1 MLVSIAFKNML
12 RYKRRTLVTSCAVAF
27 GVMFSIV
34 FNGFLAGMNNEST
47 RNLIDYETSG
57 AKFFADGYFK
67 ERDTLPLDYLIEE
80 NSAKE
85 IGTFLDSDRK
95 SVV

>member
-57 AKFFADGYFK
+57 AKFRIPA
-67 ERDTLPLDYLIEE
+67 TDYRSGAVF
-80 NSAKE
+80 NR
-85 IGTFLDSDRK
+85 RK
-95 SVV
+95 FCKRNRNFS

>member
-34 FNGFLAGMNNEST
+34 
-47 RNLIDYETSG
+47 SG
-57 AKFFADGYFK
+57 
-67 ERDTLPLDYLIEE
+67 
-80 NSAKE
+80 
-85 IGTFLDSDRK
+85 
-95 SVV
+95 

>member
-1 MLVSIAFKNML
+1 MLISIAFKNML

-34 FNGFLAGMNNEST
+34 FNGFLTGMNNESI

-57 AKFFADGYFK
+57 AKFFAGFL
-67 ERDTLPLDYLIEE
+67 TAFIACLIPSRMALKVQPAEALRAE
-80 NSAKE
+80 N
-85 IGTFLDSDRK
+85 
-95 SVV
+95 